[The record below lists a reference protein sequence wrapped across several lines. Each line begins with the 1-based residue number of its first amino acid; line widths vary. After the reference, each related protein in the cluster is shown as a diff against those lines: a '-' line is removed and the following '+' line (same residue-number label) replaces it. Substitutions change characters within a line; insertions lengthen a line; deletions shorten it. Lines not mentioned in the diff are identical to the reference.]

1 VPRSNEL
8 RSALLAAG
16 IRGRTTNPITELL
29 GCYAAGDRGAPGV
42 FDRCENEH
50 VLREGLRIF
59 GLSRNSH
66 IGAGAPQ
73 SFAPLL
79 CLFPGSLELAPVG
92 VGEGRGAGET
102 ELYEVLVEEALVAPV
117 CVGVQV

>member
-42 FDRCENEH
+42 FDRCENERA
-50 VLREGLRIF
+50 LREGLRIF
-59 GLSRNSH
+59 SAYETPTGSVRINTDVTDA
-66 IGAGAPQ
+66 AGPQ
-73 SFAPLL
+73 RSTCILHPKD
-79 CLFPGSLELAPVG
+79 
-92 VGEGRGAGET
+92 
-102 ELYEVLVEEALVAPV
+102 Y
-117 CVGVQV
+117 